1 MSKNSKKYAWLNT
14 REDSAKT
21 IVAQAKRE
29 VPGFEEHYAKFEEQT
44 VIGGYAAST
53 IFNYSR
59 AVAKIS
65 LHFKK
70 SILDLDADEVNHFLF
85 LMAKEKGANST
96 YFKHSVY
103 GLRFFFRLY
112 DLEDRVIK

>member
-14 REDSAKT
+14 REDSAKI
-21 IVAQAKRE
+21 IVAQAKHE
-29 VPGFEEHYAKFEEQT
+29 VPGFKEHYAKFKEQT
-44 VIGGYAAST
+44 VIGGCAANT